1 MASNTYRFLDAWHT
15 DEAGRPKEWKRL
27 NIKELAAFQSQANNW
42 NCFASIQTFAVPEK
56 ERGEYHIAPLYF
68 DLDFPDNPEVAQ
80 ADAIKIIDFFMV
92 ELGLQESDIWVYFSG
107 SKGFHVLVSTGA
119 LKIEARPDLQKIFKH
134 IASYLRQRLGET
146 YFDQQDKKDKV
157 IPLKSIDYQVYT
169 CPRMLRLPNSVHS
182 KTRLYKIELTIPEL
196 KTLSLAE
203 IKKVAEKPRNAVF
216 ANRPAEKREK
226 AANFYANKVRE
237 HLESAKTTE
246 KKYAGEAYTFAKG
259 NPPVC
264 VQDLLNGGWK
274 KDGDRNMATVQLAS
288 YFKAAGHTYDETLAV
303 LEDWVVKYT
312 TATAEW
318 EKKQKAANTRSV
330 VSTVFEGD
338 NNYRF
343 GCAFIRSL
351 HGPKPSDGSDEWD
364 RVKCEGNFCKA
375 LVQHKE
381 DQAATPVHLSKAG
394 DAELTGQLVKTR
406 VLIAGKQRTPYI
418 VPSKVEFFCWG
429 REKCR
434 KKYCPLYSTVNG
446 IGYKEFT
453 AKDRELIQFTAAAD
467 DNVTHVLKQVS
478 GVPSCTKYK
487 ITVTEKVN
495 ITEIMAIPMAEAG
508 DAVETNAKEYV
519 MRKLYSVGVNL
530 QENKYYELL
539 GYVYNNP
546 KDQTATVMIKGA
558 TPLQDIIEKFQLTD
572 QVKRDL
578 KAFRPDAWDMVKI
591 NEKLVDICDQL
602 TRNVTKVVERDDF
615 LLGTLLAY
623 HSVLQFYAPW
633 DTELL
638 RGWVELIVIGDTGT
652 AKSKLVRTLMQ
663 YIGLGSSIN
672 AETSSRTGITY
683 KLEQQGGKGSWFCV
697 WGAYPLADGG
707 FINVDEPQALTKDE
721 WGEMTIARE
730 EGVLRIKRSVT
741 AETNCRVRAV
751 MTGNA
756 PGGKRLAD
764 YAHGC
769 ETLKEIFNNEDVRRF
784 DFGMFLRTGDVA
796 PEVYNQPLDE
806 RKTGYMSPERLKDSV
821 LFAWSRK
828 PEQVEIRP
836 EVADE
841 ILKITTELS
850 KVYGDATEVPLVSP
864 STQRN
869 KVARLVVAL
878 ATLTNSTD
886 ETGEKVVPRVGHVQY
901 IYHYLKALYNSP
913 ACGLN
918 HYARLAVKEEE
929 LSPEKFAKLRG
940 KVQELECLKDA
951 YAFGSCMITF
961 ARQRYLRLG
970 DVEAMLGVDKQE
982 AKDLVTLLTRMKMV
996 INTSGGYRKTARFNA
1011 FLARCWEYG
1020 LLDNI
1025 EDDI

>member
-1 MASNTYRFLDAWHT
+1 MSLKYVYTDAWHT
-15 DEAGRPKEWKRL
+15 DENGRPKDWKRL
-27 NIKELAAFQSQANNW
+27 NVKDLAAFQSGANNW
-42 NCFASIQTFAVPEK
+42 NCFASIQCFANAER

-80 ADAIKIIDFFMV
+80 ADAIKIIDFFMA

-119 LKIEARPDLQKIFKH
+119 LKIDARPDLQKIFKH
-134 IASYLRQRLGET
+134 IASYLKHRLGDT
-146 YFDQQDKKDKV
+146 YFDDTEKKDKV
-157 IPLKSIDYQVYT
+157 IPLKSVDYQVYT

-182 KTRLYKIELTIPEL
+182 KTRLFKVELTIQEL
-196 KTLSLAE
+196 KTLSLTE
-203 IKKVAEKPRNAVF
+203 IKQLAEKPRNAVF
-216 ANRPAEKREK
+216 PNRPAEKREK
-226 AANFYANKVRE
+226 AANFYANKLRE
-237 HLESAKTTE
+237 YLEAAKTTE
-246 KKYAGEAYTFAKG
+246 KKYAGEEFNFVKG

-264 VQDLLNGGWK
+264 VQDILNGGWK
-274 KDGDRNMATVQLAS
+274 KDGDRNMATVQLAT
-288 YFKAAGHTYDETLAV
+288 YFKEAGHGYEETLAV
-303 LEDWVVKYT
+303 LEDWVQKFT
-312 TATAEW
+312 TATADW

-330 VSTVFEGD
+330 VATVFEGD

-351 HGPKPSDGSDEWD
+351 HGAKPADGSDEWE
-364 RVKCEGNFCKA
+364 RVKCEGNFCKY
-375 LVQHKE
+375 LKQHKD
-381 DQAATPVHLSKAG
+381 DQAAVQVHLSKTG
-394 DAELTGQLVKTR
+394 DAELTGQLIKTR

-418 VPSKVEFFCWG
+418 VPQKVEFYCWG
-429 REKCR
+429 REKCK

-446 IGYKEFT
+446 VGYKEFT
-453 AKDRELIQFTAAAD
+453 AKDRELIQFTNTGD
-467 DNVTHVLKQVS
+467 DNVTHVLKTIS
-478 GVPSCTKYK
+478 GVPNCVKYK

-495 ITEIMAIPMAEAG
+495 ITEIMAVPMAEAG

-519 MRKLYSVGVNL
+519 LRKVYSVGVNL

-546 KDQTATVMIKGA
+546 KDQTATIMVKD
-558 TPLQDIIEKFQLTD
+558 TVPLQDIIEKFQLTD
-572 QVKRDL
+572 QVKKDL
-578 KAFRPDAWDMVKI
+578 RAMRPASWDMAGI

-615 LLGTLLAY
+615 LLGVLLSY

-633 DTELL
+633 DPELL
-638 RGWVELIVIGDTGT
+638 RGWVELIVLGDTGT
-652 AKSKLVRTLMQ
+652 GKSKLVRTLMQ
-663 YIGLGSSIN
+663 YIGLGTSIN

-707 FINVDEPQALTKDE
+707 FINVDEPQALTKE
-721 WGEMTIARE
+721 NWGEMTIARE
-730 EGVLRIKRSVT
+730 EGVLRVKRSVT

-756 PGGKRLAD
+756 KEGRRLAD
-764 YAHGC
+764 FAHGC
-769 ETLKEIFNNEDVRRF
+769 EALREIFNNEDIRRF
-784 DFGMFLRTGDVA
+784 DFGIFLRSTDVA

-806 RKTGYMSPERLKDSV
+806 RKSGYISPERMKDSV

-828 PEQVEIRP
+828 PEQVVILP

-841 ILKITTELS
+841 ILKVTTDLS
-850 KVYGDATEVPLVSP
+850 KIYGDATEVPLVSP

-878 ATLTNSTD
+878 AALTNSTD
-886 ETGEKVVPRVGHVQY
+886 KTGEKVVPQVGHVQY
-901 IYHYLKALYNSP
+901 IHQYLKALYNSP
-913 ACGLN
+913 GCSLN

-929 LSPEKFAKLRG
+929 LSPEKFAKLRD
-940 KVQELECLKDA
+940 KLQELECIKES
-951 YAFGSCMITF
+951 YSFGSCMITF

-970 DVEAMLGVDKQE
+970 DVEAMLGIDKQE
-982 AKDLVTLLTRMKMV
+982 AKDLVTLFTRLKMV
-996 INTSGGYRKTARFNA
+996 ISTSGGYRKTARFNA
-1011 FLARCWEYG
+1011 FLSRCWEYG
-1020 LLDNI
+1020 LLDNV
-1025 EDDI
+1025 EDEI

>member
-1 MASNTYRFLDAWHT
+1 MAKYIYVDAWHT

-27 NIKELAAFQSQANNW
+27 NVKELAAFQAGANNW
-42 NCFASIQTFAVPEK
+42 NCFASIQYFANAEK
-56 ERGEYHIAPLYF
+56 ERGEYCIAPLYF
-68 DLDFPDNPEVAQ
+68 DLDFPANPEVAQ
-80 ADAIKIIDFFMV
+80 ADAIKITDYFMA

-107 SKGFHVLVSTGA
+107 SKGFHILISTGA
-119 LKIEARPDLQKIFKH
+119 LKIEARPDLHKIYKH
-134 IASYLRQRLGET
+134 IASFLRQRLGES
-146 YFDQQDKKDKV
+146 YFDSTEKKDKI
-157 IPLKSIDYQVYT
+157 IPLKSVDYQVYT

-182 KTRLYKIELTIPEL
+182 KTRLYKIELTIREL
-196 KTLSLAE
+196 KTLTLAE
-203 IKKVAEKPRNAVF
+203 IKALAEKPRNAVF

-237 HLESAKTTE
+237 YLEAAKTTE
-246 KKYAGEAYTFAKG
+246 KKYSGEEFAFVKG
-259 NPPVC
+259 SPPVC
-264 VQDLLNGGWK
+264 VQDILNGGWK
-274 KDGDRNMATVQLAS
+274 KDGDRNMATVQLGT
-288 YFKAAGHTYDETLAV
+288 YFKAAGHTYEETLAI
-303 LEDWVVKYT
+303 LEDWVVKFT
-312 TATAEW
+312 TAPTEW
-318 EKKQKAANTRSV
+318 EQKQKVANTRSV
-330 VSTVFEGD
+330 ITTVFEGD

-351 HGPKPSDGSDEWD
+351 HGQKPGDGSDEWD
-364 RVKCEGNFCKA
+364 RVKCEGNFCKY

-381 DQAATPVHLSKAG
+381 DQAAVAVHLSKAG
-394 DAELTGQLVKTR
+394 DAELTGQLIKTR
-406 VLIAGKQRTPYI
+406 VLVAGKQRTPYI
-418 VPSKVEFFCWG
+418 VPAKVEFFCWG

-446 IGYKEFT
+446 VGYKEFT
-453 AKDRELIQFTAAAD
+453 AKDRELIQFTASGD
-467 DNVTHVLKQVS
+467 DNVTHVLKQIS

-487 ITVTEKVN
+487 ITVTDKVN

-546 KDQTATVMIKGA
+546 KDQTATVMIKDA
-558 TPLQDIIEKFQLTD
+558 TPLQDIVEKFQLTD
-572 QVKRDL
+572 QVKKDL
-578 KAFRPDAWDMVKI
+578 RAFRPAAWDMGAI
-591 NEKLVDICDQL
+591 NEKLVDVCDQL

-615 LLGTLLAY
+615 LLGTLLSY

-707 FINVDEPQALTKDE
+707 FINVDEPQALTKE
-721 WGEMTIARE
+721 NWGEMTIARE
-730 EGVLRIKRSVT
+730 EGVLRVKRSVT

-756 PGGKRLAD
+756 PNGKRLAD

-769 ETLKEIFNNEDVRRF
+769 ESLREIFNNEDIRRF
-784 DFGMFLRTGDVA
+784 DFGIFLRTGDVA
-796 PEVYNQPLDE
+796 PEVYNQPLEE
-806 RKTGYMSPERLKDSV
+806 RKTGYVSPERLKDNV

-828 PEQVEIRP
+828 PDQVIIRP
-836 EVADE
+836 DVADE
-841 ILKITTELS
+841 ILKISTDLS
-850 KVYGDATEVPLVSP
+850 KVYGDATEAPLVSP

-869 KVARLVVAL
+869 KVTRLVVAL
-878 ATLTNSTD
+878 AALTNSTD
-886 ETGEKVVPRVGHVQY
+886 DTGEKVVPQVGHVQY

-940 KVQELECLKDA
+940 KLQELHCIKDP
-951 YAFGSCMITF
+951 YAFGSCMLTY

-970 DVEAMLGVDKQE
+970 DVEAMLGIDKQE
-982 AKDLVTLLTRMKMV
+982 AKDLVTLLTRLKML

-1025 EDDI
+1025 EEDD

>member
-1 MASNTYRFLDAWHT
+1 MAKYIYTDAWHT

-27 NIKELAAFQSQANNW
+27 TVKDLAAFQASANNW
-42 NCFASIQTFAVPEK
+42 NCFASIQLFANAEK

-68 DLDFPDNPEVAQ
+68 DLDFPENPEVAQ
-80 ADAIKIIDFFMV
+80 ADAIKLIDFFIT
-92 ELGLQESDIWVYFSG
+92 ELGLTESDIWVYFSG
-107 SKGFHVLVSTGA
+107 SKGFHILVSTGA
-119 LKIEARPDLQKIFKH
+119 LKIDARPDLHKIYKH
-134 IASYLRQRLGET
+134 IASFLRHRLGET
-146 YFDQQDKKDKV
+146 YFDQTEKKDKV

-182 KTRLYKIELTIPEL
+182 KTRLFKIELAVTEL
-196 KTLSLAE
+196 KTLSLAD
-203 IKKVAEKPRNAVF
+203 IKKLAEKPRNAVF
-216 ANRPAEKREK
+216 ASRPAEKREK

-237 HLESAKTTE
+237 YLEAAKTTE
-246 KKYAGEAYTFAKG
+246 KKYAGEEYQFIKG
-259 NPPVC
+259 EPPVC
-264 VQDLLNGGWK
+264 VQDILNGGWK
-274 KDGDRNMATVQLAS
+274 KDGDRNMATVQLAT
-288 YFKAAGHTYDETLAV
+288 YFKAAGHTYDETLAI
-303 LEDWVVKYT
+303 LEDWVQKFT
-312 TATAEW
+312 TATADW
-318 EKKQKAANTRSV
+318 EKKQKVANTRSV
-330 VSTVFEGD
+330 VTTVFEGD

-351 HGPKPSDGSDEWD
+351 HGPKPGDGSDEWD
-364 RVKCEGNFCKA
+364 RVKCEGNFCKCII
-375 LVQHKE
+375 QHKE
-381 DQAATPVHLSKAG
+381 DLEAVQVHLSKTG
-394 DAELTGQLVKTR
+394 DAEYTGRLIRTR
-406 VLIAGKQRTPYI
+406 VLVAGKQRTPYI
-418 VPSKVEFFCWG
+418 VPAKVEFFCWG

-446 IGYKEFT
+446 VGYKEFT
-453 AKDRELIQFTAAAD
+453 AKDRELIQFTASGD
-467 DNVTHVLKQVS
+467 DNVTHVLKQIS

-487 ITVTEKVN
+487 TTVTEKINV
-495 ITEIMAIPMAEAG
+495 TEIMAIPMAEKE

-519 MRKLYSVGVNL
+519 MRKLYAVGVNL
-530 QENKYYELL
+530 HENKYYELL

-546 KDQTATVMIKGA
+546 KDQSATIMVKDA
-558 TPLQDIIEKFQLTD
+558 VPLQDIVEKFRLTD
-572 QVKRDL
+572 QIKKDL
-578 KAFRPDAWDMVKI
+578 REFRPAAWDMGAI
-591 NEKLVDICDQL
+591 NEKLVDICDQI

-615 LLGTLLAY
+615 LLGTLLSY
-623 HSVLQFYAPW
+623 HSVLQFFAPW
-633 DTELL
+633 DPELL
-638 RGWVELIVIGDTGT
+638 RGWVELIVLGDTGT

-663 YIGLGSSIN
+663 FIGLGTSIN

-707 FINVDEPQALTKDE
+707 FINVDEPQALSKE
-721 WGEMTIARE
+721 NWGEMTIARE
-730 EGVLRIKRSVT
+730 EGVLRVKRSVT

-769 ETLKEIFNNEDVRRF
+769 EALKEIFNNEDVRRF
-784 DFGMFLRTGDVA
+784 DFGIFLRTTDVA
-796 PEVYNQPLDE
+796 PEVYNQPLAE
-806 RKTGYMSPERLKDSV
+806 RKTAYVSGERLKNNI

-828 PEQVEIRP
+828 PEQVIITP

-841 ILKITTELS
+841 ILKVTTDIS

-878 ATLTNSTD
+878 AALTNSTD
-886 ETGEKVVPRVGHVQY
+886 ETGEKVVPQVGHVQY
-901 IYHYLKALYNSP
+901 IFHYLKALYNSP
-913 ACGLN
+913 GCSLN

-929 LSPEKFAKLRG
+929 LDPQKFAKLRD
-940 KVQELECLKDA
+940 KLQELECLKDP
-951 YAFGSCMITF
+951 YSFGSCMITF

-970 DVEAMLGVDKQE
+970 DVEAMLGIDKQE
-982 AKDLVTLLTRMKMV
+982 AKDLVTLLTRLKMT

-1011 FLARCWEYG
+1011 FLSRCWEYG

-1025 EDDI
+1025 EDDT